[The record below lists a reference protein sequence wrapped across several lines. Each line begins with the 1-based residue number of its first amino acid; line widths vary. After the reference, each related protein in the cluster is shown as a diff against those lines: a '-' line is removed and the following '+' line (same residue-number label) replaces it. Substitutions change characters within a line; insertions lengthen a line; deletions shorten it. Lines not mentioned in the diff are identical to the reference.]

1 MKAVDVYRE
10 LTGFPLDKVV
20 VFDTETTGT
29 DPYYD
34 DEILSIAICDAMG
47 ETLFSSHI
55 KPTRKKSWPE
65 AQAVNGISPEMVKDA
80 PTIGEAAP
88 RIRECLLGNKLVV
101 GYNVSFDLRFLAE
114 SGVLEDWPPALFD
127 VMREYAKCH
136 GTKRNDYN
144 GGYRY
149 SKLVD
154 CARSFGYSF
163 DAHDAME
170 DARATAH
177 CFRALVCDDAYIRG
191 EMKQKIGFMSSF
203 HVSQTKATSATILKM
218 VEGGTTSNVKAEL
231 RLGEVTRGKTKG
243 SPRYECYIG
252 DECVGVGSPDQV
264 DDVRRFFAIGDGD
277 GLPKSIAAK
286 ALLSASGENG
296 RCAVTV
302 TERPRV
308 LEAMIAEAATER
320 EKSGFGYREVKPMA
334 QERSKVKIAG
344 DDRGSDY
351 SDVKNKTAAAVFIVV
366 ASLLFLSLMLF
377 FKAFS

>member
-1 MKAVDVYRE
+1 MDIHRE

-34 DEILSIAICDAMG
+34 DEVLSIAICDAMG
-47 ETLFSSHI
+47 ETLFSSYI
-55 KPTRKKSWPE
+55 RPTRKKSWPE

-101 GYNVSFDLRFLAE
+101 GYNVSFDLRFLTE

-136 GTKRNDYN
+136 GTKRSDYN

-170 DARATAH
+170 DARATAY

-191 EMKQKIGFMSSF
+191 EMKQKIGSMSSF
-203 HVSQTKATSATILKM
+203 HVSQTKATNATILKM
-218 VEGGTTSNVKAEL
+218 VESGTTSSAKAEL

-277 GLPKSIAAK
+277 LPKSIAAK
-286 ALLSASGENG
+286 ALLSASGEIG
-296 RCAVTV
+296 KCTATV
-302 TERPRV
+302 TERPKI
-308 LEAMIAEAATER
+308 LEAMIAEAETER
-320 EKSGFGYREVKPMA
+320 EKSGFRYREVEPMA
-334 QERSKVKIAG
+334 QERLKVEIVN
-344 DDRGSDY
+344 DD
-351 SDVKNKTAAAVFIVV
+351 NEAADAEGKKRNPADAVFV
-366 ASLLFLSLMLF
+366 AVAAILLLSLILL